1 MKKTAFAIGLIALAA
16 GSLGASML
24 RLDKPN
30 GGETLAPGT
39 IYDIAWTATGVTQN
53 VKLILLQNGAI
64 VGSIAG
70 DLAPGSSPYKWTVG
84 RFSSGNATPGTGFAV
99 RVRTMD
105 NSMGD
110 ISDGT
115 FTIDGQEPAPSLKV
129 TFPVGGESFKW
140 GTMQP
145 FQWKATHFSGNVK
158 AVLLRNGSPAF
169 ELSPSTPAAAGA
181 VCWTIGDAPGWSCA
195 SHCGGGYKLRVEAL
209 DGTLAAES
217 PGAFAITADP
227 SSGEGDPDFAA
238 SELIVKP
245 ELKFDINHGQVL
257 VLNVLLR
264 FRNNGAFYQGPLKI
278 HYVYLDALKGSKISK
293 DAVLEIPSID
303 IEHGQDRVVP
313 LCTVEDIP
321 LGVESITFG
330 AMLDP
335 DNRISE
341 TSEGNNYASQTH
353 QMSRRPDLEV
363 MEYGMPSTIY
373 CGDVFDVFFT
383 VRNRGMLPAEQFNV
397 RVALEDDKQNFVV
410 SEYSATIPR
419 LEGGA
424 SRRLQFRK
432 SFISSLPH
440 SGYFRFE
447 ADFDDRILEPNEKD
461 NRRWLAYT
469 LQPAAD
475 LSFKSA
481 RAWQEGMKLRCEF
494 IVANKGYA
502 NSEGACAFIHV
513 SGHGYDGYCGKVELG
528 SIPMGSDRV
537 FSSVIE
543 SQWGK
548 GDCLVLF
555 ELDDCRRFEGGPRGL
570 SYHEADPRDNRSE
583 VRIHWQ

>member
-1 MKKTAFAIGLIALAA
+1 MKKTAIAIGFIALAA

-30 GGETLAPGT
+30 GGETLVPGA
-39 IYDIAWTATGVTQN
+39 IFDIAWTATGVTQN

-64 VGSIAG
+64 VGTIAS
-70 DLAPGSSPYKWTVG
+70 DLPPGGSPYKWPAG
-84 RFSSGNATPGTGFAV
+84 KLQGGSATPGTGFAV

-115 FTIDGQEPAPSLKV
+115 FAIGGQEPAPSLKV
-129 TFPVGGESFKW
+129 TFPVGGESFAW
-140 GTMQP
+140 GTLQP
-145 FQWKATHFSGNVK
+145 FQWKATHVSGNVK
-158 AVLLRNGSPAF
+158 AVLLRNGSPAY
-169 ELSPSTPAAAGA
+169 ELSPSVAAAAGA
-181 VCWTIGDAPGWSCA
+181 VGWTIGNAPGWSCA

-209 DGTLAAES
+209 DGSASAES
-217 PGAFAITADP
+217 PAAFAIAAAP
-227 SSGEGDPDFAA
+227 ASGAGDPDFAA
-238 SELIVKP
+238 SDLVVQP

-264 FRNNGAFYQGPLKI
+264 FRNNGTFYQGPLKI
-278 HYVYLDALKGSKISK
+278 HYIYLDALQGSKISK

-303 IEHGQDRVVP
+303 IEHGQDRVVT
-313 LCTVEDIP
+313 LCTVEDVP
-321 LGVESITFG
+321 LGVESITLG

-335 DNRISE
+335 DNRIRESN
-341 TSEGNNYASQTH
+341 EGNNYASQTYP
-353 QMSRRPDLEV
+353 MNRRPDLEIV
-363 MEYGMPSTIY
+363 DYSMPSTIY
-373 CGDVFDVFFT
+373 CGDEVDVSFT
-383 VRNRGMLPAEQFNV
+383 VRNRGILPAEQFNV

-410 SEYSATIPR
+410 TDYSATIPR

-432 SFISSLPH
+432 TFVSLLPH

-447 ADFDDRILEPNEKD
+447 ADPEDRIIEPNEK
-461 NRRWLAYT
+461 NNQRWLAYT

-475 LSFKSA
+475 LSFKST
-481 RAWQEGMKLRCEF
+481 RAWQEVMKLRCEF

-502 NSEGACAFIHV
+502 DSENACAFIHV
-513 SGHGYDGYCGKVELG
+513 SGHGYDGYCGKVELR
-528 SIPMGSDRV
+528 SIPMGNSRI
-537 FSSVIE
+537 FSAVIE

-555 ELDDCRRFEGGPRGL
+555 VLDDCRLLEGGPRSPG
-570 SYHEADPRDNRSE
+570 YHETDPRDNRSE
-583 VRIHWQ
+583 VRVHWE